1 MTCFTADD
9 IFDIAETIER
19 NASDFYRE
27 TSEKTSDEETKQVLL
42 HIASAEDGHLKI
54 FQRMRE
60 QSADPDGI
68 IVEETD
74 SRSATYLQA
83 MADARGWEGRKS
95 PLEELSGEEAPAEI
109 FKIALNS
116 ENESVVFYSSLKTLV
131 SSQSDREIVEK
142 IILEELGHVSV
153 FLQRLKS
160 LG

>member
-9 IFDIAETIER
+9 IFDIAEAIEK

-27 TSEKTSDEETKQVLL
+27 ASERTSDEETKRVLL
-42 HIASAEDGHLKI
+42 HIASAEDGHLNI

-60 QSADPDGI
+60 ESVGSDGI
-68 IVEETD
+68 ILEEAD
-74 SRSATYLQA
+74 SRSVTYLQA

-95 PLEELSGEEAPAEI
+95 PLEELSGEETPVEI
-109 FKIALNS
+109 FRIALNS
-116 ENESVVFYSSLKTLV
+116 ENESVVFYSSLKSLISTR
-131 SSQSDREIVEK
+131 SDRELVEK

-153 FLQRLKS
+153 FLQKLKS